1 MANLPRP
8 SLEELEEY
16 LKNYDE
22 QASAAPQAEP
32 TERIRVTPEP
42 VKPAFTA
49 VEPPVEPVKAEPA
62 PVEPA
67 PEAEVSPAASAPA
80 PAEPVCEVSAPAD
93 KPKKVKRKKSPL
105 LVVWNVISTLLVIAV
120 ILLAIALVGVRLIGY
135 TPYAVLS
142 PSMTPEFVPG
152 DLIYVK
158 EVSLDQISEGDVISF
173 VANEDDTIV
182 THRVVEVDREGRK
195 FYTQGDA
202 NENRDGNPVLY
213 ENVLGVVQFSL
224 PKLGYVS
231 SYVSSESGRY
241 VAIVIVLVLVL
252 LWILPELF
260 RPEEKKQKI
269 EDQKGI

>member
-8 SLEELEEY
+8 SLEELDEY
-16 LKNYDE
+16 LKSYDE
-22 QASAAPQAEP
+22 RAAAAKAEAA
-32 TERIRVTPEP
+32 EHIRVTPEP
-42 VKPAFTA
+42 VRPA
-49 VEPPVEPVKAEPA
+49 
-62 PVEPA
+62 PA
-67 PEAEVSPAASAPA
+67 PESEVDEAGEPEPPARSEPETPA
-80 PAEPVCEVSAPAD
+80 PGRRT
-93 KPKKVKRKKSPL
+93 KRVRRRRSPL
-105 LVVWNVISTLLVIAV
+105 MTVWNILTTLLVAAV
-120 ILLAIALVGVRLIGY
+120 ILLAIALVGIRLVGY

-158 EVSLDQISEGDVISF
+158 EVPLDEIGVGDVISF
-173 VANEDDTIV
+173 VANEDAAIV
-182 THRVVEVDREGRK
+182 THRVVEIDREGRR

-202 NENRDGNPVLY
+202 NESRDGNPVLY

-241 VAIVIVLVLVL
+241 VAIVAVLVLVL

-260 RPEEKKQKI
+260 RPEEKKQRIK
-269 EDQKGI
+269 DQEGI

>member
-8 SLEELEEY
+8 SIDELEAY
-16 LKNYDE
+16 LKEYDE
-22 QASAAPQAEP
+22 RAAAAKAEAA
-32 TERIRVTPEP
+32 EHIRVTPEP
-42 VKPAFTA
+42 VKPT
-49 VEPPVEPVKAEPA
+49 PA
-62 PVEPA
+62 PAPA
-67 PEAEVSPAASAPA
+67 PEPVTPPPEVPVVEEAPEPEPEAPA
-80 PAEPVCEVSAPAD
+80 PAENRRS
-93 KPKKVKRKKSPL
+93 KRVRRKRSPL
-105 LVVWNVISTLLVIAV
+105 RTVWNVLTTVLVIAV
-120 ILLAIALVGVRLIGY
+120 ILLAMALVGVRLIGY

-158 EVSLDQISEGDVISF
+158 EVPLDEIGVGDVISF
-173 VANEDDTIV
+173 VANEESTIV
-182 THRVVEVDREGRK
+182 THRVVEVDREGRR

-202 NENRDGNPVLY
+202 NESRDGNPVLY

-241 VAIVIVLVLVL
+241 VAIVAVLVLVL

-260 RPEEKKQKI
+260 RPEEKKQRIK
-269 EDQKGI
+269 DQEGI

>member
-16 LKNYDE
+16 LKNYE
-22 QASAAPQAEP
+22 EKAAAAPKAEP
-32 TERIRVTPEP
+32 VEHIRVTPEP
-42 VKPAFTA
+42 VKP
-49 VEPPVEPVKAEPA
+49 VSEPVKPAFEPIAPEPEPVVEAAPEPEAPAQPEPPKETPA
-62 PVEPA
+62 PSRKSKRA
-67 PEAEVSPAASAPA
+67 
-80 PAEPVCEVSAPAD
+80 
-93 KPKKVKRKKSPL
+93 KRKKSPL
-105 LVVWNVISTLLVIAV
+105 RVVWNVVTTILVIAV

-142 PSMTPEFVPG
+142 PSMTPEFIPG

-158 EVSLDQISEGDVISF
+158 EVPVDQITEGDVISF
-173 VANEDDTIV
+173 VANEDATIV
-182 THRVVEVDREGRK
+182 THRVVEIDREGRK

-202 NENRDGNPVLY
+202 NESRDGNPVLY

-241 VAIVIVLVLVL
+241 VAIVVVLVLVL

-260 RPEEKKQKI
+260 RPEEKKKKI
-269 EDQKGI
+269 KDQEGI